1 MHVHKEYHVRRRS
14 CRGIRARLVWRY
26 LPTSEWITGR
36 TIYSKP
42 LSGGPSKFMKED
54 ARLTDSLSHPSRWWW
69 SHPSLRCPSSTLRL
83 LVLPRARASLSA
95 GFLQLLSILYPVL
108 ACQPFILYQDE
119 SVRVGPNI
127 KGDGSP
133 LARDRDT
140 EIRRSDTEVRDFLIG
155 GPGRVS
161 SGRSLRGKRRFRE
174 PRTLQSFLYGSW
186 CVDCFG
192 SLLDCCEYIALKY
205 AGWGVQWGSLNE
217 FFFVKFLGSFFSPR
231 KQLNSKNLER
241 SVVVL

>member
-1 MHVHKEYHVRRRS
+1 MVV
-14 CRGIRARLVWRY
+14 
-26 LPTSEWITGR
+26 
-36 TIYSKP
+36 KP
-42 LSGGPSKFMKED
+42 PF
-54 ARLTDSLSHPSRWWW
+54 P
-69 SHPSLRCPSSTLRL
+69 PCCPSSTLRL

-95 GFLQLLSILYPVL
+95 GFLHLLSILYPVL

-174 PRTLQSFLYGSW
+174 IRNLAIF
-186 CVDCFG
+186 
-192 SLLDCCEYIALKY
+192 SLRFVMRGLLWIVARLLRIHRPEICRM
-205 AGWGVQWGSLNE
+205 GVFNE
-217 FFFVKFLGSFFSPR
+217 GL
-231 KQLNSKNLER
+231 
-241 SVVVL
+241 